1 MEAEKVKQELECFK
15 KHLVLQYS
23 LREITVKGHLGNI
36 KRMIQTLQTTNPEK
50 EEVTDYVYEIRNSNK
65 SASHQCNNISS
76 IERYMDFKKKLVR
89 FAKPRRPQTFIQ
101 ETLTEA
107 EITTMLHNCKDIRE
121 MAILMTL
128 AYSGVR
134 NRSFCNLKL
143 KDVDFGDNT
152 IIVRKAKG
160 KKEYIANIPSGSIKV
175 LLKYLEFYPRKTE
188 DYLFTTKVRNNQYNP
203 SDLRKLVKVI
213 AKRTKTDKRVYPH
226 IFRHSLASNM
236 LNRGANIILI
246 KEQLGHDFLEST
258 MVYAHSFPSRIKSEY
273 EIYKPAYL

>member
-1 MEAEKVKQELECFK
+1 MDTEKLAEELEQFK
-15 KHLVLQYS
+15 KYLVLNYS
-23 LREITVKGHLGNI
+23 LREITIKGHLGNI
-36 KRMIQTLQTTNPEK
+36 KRMIQKLETTNPEK
-50 EEVTDYVYEIRNSNK
+50 EEVVNYVYILKNLDK
-65 SASHQCNNISS
+65 SASHKCNNISS

-89 FAKPRRPQTFIQ
+89 FAKPRRPQTFIK

-107 EITTMLHNCKDIRE
+107 EITMMLHSCKDIKE
-121 MAILMTL
+121 MAMLMVL
-128 AYSGVR
+128 AYSGIR
-134 NRSFCNLKL
+134 NKSFCNLKL

-152 IIVRKAKG
+152 LLIRKPKG
-160 KKEYIANIPSGSIKV
+160 RKEYIAHLPSIAIKV
-175 LLKYLEFYPRKTE
+175 LLKYLEAHNRRNDDF
-188 DYLFTTKVRNNQYNP
+188 LFTTKVRANQYQP
-203 SDLRKLVKVI
+203 SDIRKLVLTI
-213 AKRTKTDKRVYPH
+213 GDRISINKRVYPH